1 MTIKAITVPK
11 WGLSMDEGELVE
23 WHISPG
29 DEINVGQEIAEIE
42 TSKIAGAVEAA
53 VSGKVRRLVAEEGE
67 MLPVG
72 ALMAVLADDNQS
84 DEAIDAFIATFKVED
99 PDDPAVDMASKPNI
113 LSAQVGDMNISY
125 LEVMPPEPEN
135 IPDNDQSSE
144 KASEKAP
151 EKIPVI
157 LIHGYGGDCN
167 NWLFNQAKLGETH
180 RVIALDLPGHGRS
193 TKYVKDGSVKG
204 LARIVEAFLDS
215 LGIEKAHLI
224 GHSMGAAIALQCA
237 VTISDRV
244 ASLSLICPALVGR
257 PVNAGYITG
266 FMQARTRKQLKPV
279 LQQLFSDEK
288 LVTADLVDDVLK
300 YKRLDGVDEALK
312 VIAAAGLTAE
322 KPAFNHDD
330 IAGLHM
336 PISIIWGEN
345 DKIIAGTG
353 AHILTGENIRNHQVK
368 DSGHMPHMEN
378 AGAVNE
384 ILMENL

>member
-11 WGLSMDEGELVE
+11 WGLSMDEGELIE

-72 ALMAVLADDNQS
+72 ALMAVLADDTQN
-84 DEAIDAFIATFKVED
+84 DDAIDAFIATFKVED
-99 PDDPAVDMASKPNI
+99 PDDPALEMAGMPNI
-113 LSAQVGDMNISY
+113 LSAKVGDMDISY
-125 LEVMPPEPEN
+125 LETMPHEPAN
-135 IPDNDQSSE
+135 IPDNGQKSE
-144 KASEKAP
+144 KT
-151 EKIPVI
+151 PVI

-204 LARIVEAFLDS
+204 LARMVDGFLDR
-215 LGIEKAHLI
+215 LAIEKAHLI
-224 GHSMGAAIALQCA
+224 GHSMGAAVALQCA
-237 VTISDRV
+237 VNNSHRV

-257 PVNAGYITG
+257 PVNSDYITN

-288 LVTADLVDDVLK
+288 LVTADLIDDVLK

-312 VIAAAGLTAE
+312 VIADAGLTTE
-322 KPAFNHDD
+322 KSAFNHDE
-330 IAGLHM
+330 IAGLHI

-345 DKIIAGTG
+345 DKIISGTE
-353 AHILTGENIRNHQVK
+353 APILTGKNIRSHQVK